1 MIDAPS
7 LPASIT
13 VGPTSVGVSVVTD
26 DGAIVSINLQRLRGL
41 AALSAEEL
49 AERAQALALN
59 ALAAAAASLA
69 H

>member
-7 LPASIT
+7 LPPIVT
-13 VGPTSVGVSVVTD
+13 VGPTSVGVSVLTD
-26 DGAIVSINLQRLRGL
+26 DGAVVSVNLQRLRGL
-41 AALSAEEL
+41 AALSPEEVS
-49 AERAQALALN
+49 ERAQALALD

>member
-1 MIDAPS
+1 MIDTLS

-13 VGPTSVGVSVVTD
+13 VGPTSVGVSVLTA

-41 AALSAEEL
+41 ADLAPEKM
-49 AERAQALALN
+49 AERVQALALD
-59 ALAAAAASLA
+59 ALAAAAASLS

>member
-41 AALSAEEL
+41 TALSADEL

>member
-41 AALSAEEL
+41 AALPLEEV
-49 AERAQALALN
+49 AERAQTLALE
-59 ALAAAAASLA
+59 ALAAATASLS

>member
-7 LPASIT
+7 LPPSVT
-13 VGPTSVGVSVVTD
+13 VGPTSVGVSVLTD

-41 AALSAEEL
+41 AALSTEEIS
-49 AERAQALALN
+49 ERAHALALD
-59 ALAAAAASLA
+59 ALAAAVASLS